1 MSRGNE
7 GSRSYRGPQDKTPA
21 IPKWALETPASAE
34 SHCLG
39 TFWTDQEIAVIDTLA
54 KRQDFS
60 HVAVLRNALRN
71 YQLAVEGTP
80 DVGALAAQAEPK
92 GEK

>member
-1 MSRGNE
+1 VS
-7 GSRSYRGPQDKTPA
+7 SS
-21 IPKWALETPASAE
+21 E

-39 TFWTDQEIAVIDTLA
+39 TFWTDREIAVINALA

-71 YQLAVEGTP
+71 YQLAVEGIP
-80 DVGALAAQAEPK
+80 DVGGLSRATDGSE
-92 GEK
+92 